1 MDKLQIKSSPI
12 DAQAAIGELTGV
24 DVSQN
29 ENKQVEFS
37 YSAGIAGMEK
47 GQEVNNHLLQ
57 AVGKFSEAVLIQ
69 ANKFPQI
76 AAVLEK
82 RDVEQGQRW
91 ES

>member
-37 YSAGIAGMEK
+37 YSTGIAGMEK
-47 GQEVNNHLLQ
+47 GKEVNNHLLQ
-57 AVGKFSEAVLIQ
+57 AVGNFSEAVLIQ

-82 RDVEQGQRW
+82 RDVEQAQRW